1 MTACGCSKRK
11 GKGIELNRMPISA
24 QNTGYGAG
32 AENWWGDF
40 DRTIPGPRPAQ
51 NPKRVFDNP
60 GYARTR
66 ERAPRAVRRSRAEK
80 SAINRAMMYL
90 TVAVL
95 ILGLVMQVGRLAEI
109 ASSAKRIST
118 LTAEIKELRG
128 ERENLEVRLSMQ
140 QNLDR
145 IRDQAINKCEMT
157 YPTEG
162 QIRVVALMG
171 SGSEPL
177 TQTASNN
184 VEAPDAD

>member
-24 QNTGYGAG
+24 QDTGYGAG

-40 DRTIPGPRPAQ
+40 DRVVPSPRPGQ
-51 NPKRVFDNP
+51 SSKRVFDNP
-60 GYARTR
+60 GYAKTR
-66 ERAPRAVRRSRAEK
+66 ERAPRAIRRSRAEK
-80 SAINRAMMYL
+80 SATTRAMMYL

-95 ILGLVMQVGRLAEI
+95 VLGLLLQVGRLAQI
-109 ASSAKRIST
+109 ASSSKRIST
-118 LTAEIKELRG
+118 LTTEIKDLRG

-184 VEAPDAD
+184 VEAPDAE